1 MDVDLDLLQIEV
13 FRCHREGRYR
23 DGLALLDD
31 AVEHAP
37 ADTMARLV
45 FWRACL
51 LVLDGA
57 RDEALSV
64 LEGAAQT
71 GCWWHPVVLA
81 DEDLASLRDDP
92 RFTALKRTS
101 DRQFEAARSGPPPPP
116 LRLGADDEERRT
128 VVGLH
133 RSASSPARAASL
145 WTPLAEA
152 GWRVVLPSA
161 PHRVNSGDRLWLD
174 PDRDDLDLDA
184 ATEAVVPHA
193 PVRATP
199 LFLGG
204 FAQGGA
210 IALHLA
216 LSSAVPADAVVLV
229 AATHRYRE
237 VVDVSGAT
245 APEGLRALIVVGD
258 GERHVDAA
266 RETADRLNELGVD
279 VRFEVQADVG
289 HVVPLELPQRL
300 PSLLA
305 DLTAAPPP

>member
-23 DGLALLDD
+23 DGLGLLDD
-31 AVEHAP
+31 AVEHVH
-37 ADTMARLV
+37 ADAMARLV

-51 LVLDGA
+51 LALDGA

-64 LEGAAQT
+64 LEGAAKA
-71 GCWWHPVVLA
+71 GGWWHPVVLA

-101 DRQFEAARSGPPPPP
+101 ERRFEAARSSPPPP
-116 LRLGADDEERRT
+116 LRLGADDDERRT

-133 RSASSPARAASL
+133 RAASSPARAASM
-145 WTPLAEA
+145 WTPLAED
-152 GWRVVLPSA
+152 GWRVVLPPA
-161 PHRVNSGDRLWLD
+161 PHHVNSGDRLWLD
-174 PDRDDLDLDA
+174 LDRGDLDLDA
-184 ATEAVVPHA
+184 ATEAVVSHV

-199 LFLGG
+199 LVLGG

-216 LSSAVPADAVVLV
+216 LSRAVPADAVVLV
-229 AATHRYRE
+229 GATHRYRE
-237 VVDVSGAT
+237 VVDVSGVT

-266 RETADRLNELGVD
+266 RETADRLNELDVD
-279 VRFEVQADVG
+279 VRFEVQPDVG

-305 DLTAAPPP
+305 DLTADPPQ